1 MRAKSDSA
9 IHTLYLED
17 VYLDDDFFVLLKTLN
32 ERKAVKVIGRGRP
45 SERTPLQLV
54 KHFITNNYDRWFEV
68 FGAYDPDG
76 CGLISKAQ
84 FIQGLK
90 VSYLNSDIR
99 LACCPV

>member
-1 MRAKSDSA
+1 MLSAVRTKSDSA

-17 VYLDDDFFVLLKTLN
+17 IYLDDDFFVLLKNIN
-32 ERKAVKVIGRGRP
+32 ERKPVKVVGRGRP
-45 SERTPLQLV
+45 SERTPLHDV
-54 KHFITNNYDRWFEV
+54 KQYINCNYDRWFEV

-90 VSYLNSDIR
+90 VSFDPTAIMG
-99 LACCPV
+99 